1 MKVKIGSSSE
11 AVTKSI
17 RVHAQTKY
25 ISEQSDPQ
33 SHRYFFAYT
42 IVISNEGPEPA
53 RLRSRHWIINDASG
67 GIEEVKGPGVV
78 GDYPHL
84 EEGES
89 YKYTSF
95 CVLSTSTGT
104 MKGNYQ
110 FTRPS
115 GEEFDVAIAEFRLV
129 VPGILN

>member
-1 MKVKIGSSSE
+1 MQVNTGHGSE

-17 RVHAQTKY
+17 RVRAQPQY
-25 ISEQSDPQ
+25 VPEQSDAQ

-42 IVISNEGPEPA
+42 IVISNEGAEPA
-53 RLRSRHWIINDASG
+53 RLRSRHWIISNALG

-78 GDYPHL
+78 GDFPHL
-84 EEGES
+84 KEGES
-89 YKYTSF
+89 YKYTSY
-95 CVLSTSTGT
+95 CVLSTTTGT
-104 MKGNYQ
+104 MKGTYQ
-110 FTRPS
+110 FARPS